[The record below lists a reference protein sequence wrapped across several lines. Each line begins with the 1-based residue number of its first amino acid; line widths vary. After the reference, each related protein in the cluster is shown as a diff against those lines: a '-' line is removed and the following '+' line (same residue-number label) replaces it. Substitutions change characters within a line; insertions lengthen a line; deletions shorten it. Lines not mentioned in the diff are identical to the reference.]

1 MYVDFE
7 APWMNLD
14 SSSSTTASL
23 LQELRYHTLDALPDK
38 FYRIPDLGKKEH
50 QIDVQIIDCLSN
62 DPGIVGRYSKRCS

>member
-23 LQELRYHTLDALPDK
+23 LQRKSFDTTHLMLS
-38 FYRIPDLGKKEH
+38 
-50 QIDVQIIDCLSN
+50 QISSIESQT
-62 DPGIVGRYSKRCS
+62 